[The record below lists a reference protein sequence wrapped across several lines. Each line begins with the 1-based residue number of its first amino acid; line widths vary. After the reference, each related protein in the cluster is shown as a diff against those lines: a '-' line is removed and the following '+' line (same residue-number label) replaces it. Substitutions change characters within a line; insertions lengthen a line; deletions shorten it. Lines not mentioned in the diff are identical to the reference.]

1 MVVAIRT
8 YLCVAAVLMA
18 SADASAQQN
27 QARAWADP
35 STSDV
40 GRPFWIYVEASGN
53 DVTLPTAIEVDGL
66 RFDSSQK
73 SEGEFFSFTPSGR
86 RNTVKRGFY
95 TIASQAGIVRV
106 PPIKVTIGKKTVFTK
121 PFEIAIQDRPIDTQN
136 NRGEAS
142 TPGEQRVITEDD
154 LVFIDMDVDKREVYQ
169 GEQILLTQR
178 LWQIDHPKVRSGPKS
193 GALIVPPTTEGFY
206 AITLEETPYKETK
219 NRSRYVVSAERK
231 ILYPTRTGT
240 LSIGPWHWEGIALVR
255 NERTIFQDRFGYSLD
270 ADPISITV
278 KPLPERP
285 PGFSGSVGTF
295 RARATLSRNDL
306 LQGVPEKLTVTVTGK
321 GNPNAIGP
329 PHFEVPKWAYVTEP
343 ETKVAVTPS
352 PGSPIPG
359 VTKSF
364 VYSITPLQAG
374 DLSIPPINFIWFDPE
389 AEQYQTASMGP
400 FQVTVQP
407 SGEPSRPPILSPGL
421 AAGDRRIRILAEDIR
436 PVLAR
441 TGSITVTR
449 GSGSSTAALS
459 AAPVL
464 IYILFALYM
473 MRRRRFENDTGF
485 ARAHRARP
493 NALKALD
500 AVVHSPEPA
509 DELYRVVL
517 SFVGHTLNIN
527 ETGMTSNDIQQQLIE
542 ADFGPS
548 LVENAVKI
556 LRACERAR
564 YASQGLTENE
574 IHALVH
580 GARAF
585 VIELDQ
591 LSRKGVGQ

>member
-1 MVVAIRT
+1 MVVAKFT
-8 YLCVAAVLMA
+8 YLCIAAVLMA
-18 SADASAQQN
+18 SAGASAQQD

-35 STSDV
+35 EIVTV
-40 GRPFWIYVEASGN
+40 GNAFWLYVAGSGRE
-53 DVTLPTAIEVDGL
+53 VEFPRSISVDGL
-66 RFDSSQK
+66 RFD
-73 SEGEFFSFTPSGR
+73 PSKEQTVRRYTFAQGR
-86 RNTVKRGFY
+86 SASTYTRGY
-95 TIASQAGIVRV
+95 YALASQAQTINV
-106 PPIKVTIGKKTVFTK
+106 PPIQVTVDGKVMFTK
-121 PFEIAIQDRPIDTQN
+121 AFTIFVQEPPEN
-136 NRGEAS
+136 EL
-142 TPGEQRVITEDD
+142 TEEDY
-154 LVFIDMDVDKREVYQ
+154 LFIEMDVDKREVYQ

-178 LWQIDHPKVRSGPKS
+178 RWHIIDSAVSSGPRR

-206 AITLEETPYKETK
+206 AITLEETSSNDTK
-219 NRSRYVVSAERK
+219 NRLRYAVNAERK

-240 LSIGPWHWEGIALVR
+240 LSIGPWHWEGIALER
-255 NERTIFQDRFGYSLD
+255 TGRTIFQKRYHYSLD
-270 ADPISITV
+270 ADTIPITV
-278 KPLPERP
+278 KPLPDRP

-295 RARATLSRNDL
+295 NARAALSRNDL
-306 LQGVPEKLTVTVTGK
+306 LQGVPEKLTITVTGK
-321 GNPNAIGP
+321 GNPSAIGA
-329 PHFEVPKWAYVTEP
+329 PHFEAPDWAYVTEP
-343 ETKVAVTPS
+343 ETNVTLTPS
-352 PGSPIPG
+352 PGSPIPE
-359 VTKSF
+359 VTKTF
-364 VYSITPLQAG
+364 VYSITPLEAG
-374 DLSIPPINFIWFDPE
+374 DLTIPLIEFIWFDPE

-400 FQVTVQP
+400 FKVTSQP
-407 SGEPSRPPILSPGL
+407 SGEQNRPPTLSPDL
-421 AAGDRRIRILAEDIR
+421 ATGDRTIRILAEDIR

-441 TGSITVTR
+441 TGSIAVTH

-485 ARAHRARP
+485 ARAHRAKP

-500 AVVHSPEPA
+500 AVVHSPEPE

-527 ETGMTSNDIQQQLIE
+527 ETGMTSNDIQEQLIE
-542 ADFGPS
+542 ANFGPS
-548 LVENAVKI
+548 LVDNAVKI

-585 VIELDQ
+585 VNELDQ
-591 LSRKGVGQ
+591 LSRKGTGQ